1 MVEKQLR
8 PRGIHDARVLEA
20 MAGVPREEFVPR
32 SLRYIAYADR
42 ALGIG
47 RGQTIS
53 QPLVVATITEALAL
67 QPEDSALEVGAGSGY
82 QAAVLSRLA
91 RQVVAIERLPEL
103 AEAAAARLRRLSY
116 DNVEVRAG
124 DGTLGAPDRAPF
136 AAIAVS
142 AAAQQGIPEALLE
155 QLAEGGR
162 LVIPLAA
169 GYDLQQLTLVVKRDG
184 VLEETVICP
193 VSFVPLIESEES

>member
-8 PRGIHDARVLEA
+8 PRGIHNARVLEA

-103 AEAAAARLRRLSY
+103 AEAAAARLRRLS
-116 DNVEVRAG
+116 
-124 DGTLGAPDRAPF
+124 
-136 AAIAVS
+136 
-142 AAAQQGIPEALLE
+142 
-155 QLAEGGR
+155 
-162 LVIPLAA
+162 
-169 GYDLQQLTLVVKRDG
+169 
-184 VLEETVICP
+184 
-193 VSFVPLIESEES
+193 